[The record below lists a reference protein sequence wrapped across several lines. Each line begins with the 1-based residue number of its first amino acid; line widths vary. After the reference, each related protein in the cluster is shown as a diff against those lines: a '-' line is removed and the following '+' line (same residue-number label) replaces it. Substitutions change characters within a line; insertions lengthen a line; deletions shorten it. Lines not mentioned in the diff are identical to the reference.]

1 MTNFKG
7 KRILITG
14 ASRGVGFEASKLFL
28 KAGAHVIGTGRDE
41 TRLKATTTILQQLG
55 DFTPLLADFDDA
67 QAPAAVAQAVKAQW
81 DSLDMLLNNAA
92 VQTYK
97 SDWMEEGLQLLNDQW
112 RCNVFAQHELIFRL
126 QDLLKA
132 GSEPRIVNVSSGAG
146 SLQALKES
154 PDMPTYRLTK
164 YALGGMTILWAG
176 LLKGQVAVNA
186 LDPGWLKTDLGGP
199 GAPGE
204 PSDGGERMW
213 EICSLDWSET
223 GKFWHGNQEI
233 DF

>member
-41 TRLKATTTILQQLG
+41 ARLKATTAILQQLG

-67 QAPAAVAQAVKAQW
+67 KAPAAVADAVQAKW

-126 QDLLKA
+126 QNLLKA
-132 GSEPRIVNVSSGAG
+132 GSEPRVVNVSSGAG

-154 PDMPTYRLTK
+154 PDMPTYDF
-164 YALGGMTILWAG
+164 
-176 LLKGQVAVNA
+176 V
-186 LDPGWLKTDLGGP
+186 GWLTQ
-199 GAPGE
+199 
-204 PSDGGERMW
+204 R
-213 EICSLDWSET
+213 T
-223 GKFWHGNQEI
+223 GCR
-233 DF
+233 